1 MPRAGQQARER
12 LSTVVEEVGAHYAA
26 CLRAGERLHAPAA
39 LLRNM
44 ERARLALNLDE
55 LYERGDA
62 RTHLLHALSGLRLAL
77 LPGGGDARTRRTTA
91 TAPGLDGAPL

>member
-1 MPRAGQQARER
+1 
-12 LSTVVEEVGAHYAA
+12 
-26 CLRAGERLHAPAA
+26 
-39 LLRNM
+39 M

-77 LPGGGDARTRRTTA
+77 LPGVKTIASQGVPGYDSEGWFVLAAPKGLPAPIAAKLNEALNAALAKAGDYVASGPTLR
-91 TAPGLDGAPL
+91 